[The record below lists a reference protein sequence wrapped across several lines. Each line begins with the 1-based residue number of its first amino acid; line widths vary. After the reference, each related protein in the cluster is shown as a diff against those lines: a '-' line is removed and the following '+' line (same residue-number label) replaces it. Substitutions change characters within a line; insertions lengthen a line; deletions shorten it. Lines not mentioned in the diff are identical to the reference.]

1 MCDDSSAYYLVGLTW
16 RSATSFAGII
26 KRFLHLSVVQLELL
40 LRGVLM
46 KYLLLKSIFLYF
58 LFGMTTM
65 ANASCNELYNHQLTT
80 LDGKPFNLCDYQDK
94 PILVVN
100 TASKCGF
107 TSQFEAL
114 EGMYKQ
120 YKTQGLLVIGFPS
133 NDFKQE
139 LTDDKKIGDFC
150 KMTYGVEFPMMS
162 KSAVR
167 GDDVNPFYKQ
177 LILKTGTQPKWNF
190 YKYVIAPGGEKVT
203 VFSSMT
209 KPDSVKVMNEI
220 KPYLK

>member
-1 MCDDSSAYYLVGLTW
+1 MVN
-16 RSATSFAGII
+16 AGC
-26 KRFLHLSVVQLELL
+26 S
-40 LRGVLM
+40 
-46 KYLLLKSIFLYF
+46 
-58 LFGMTTM
+58 
-65 ANASCNELYNHQLTT
+65 ELYNHQFKT
-80 LDGKPFNLCDYQDK
+80 LDGKTFDFCAYQDK

-107 TSQFEAL
+107 TPQFEAL
-114 EGMYKQ
+114 ENMYKE
-120 YKTQGLLVIGFPS
+120 YKSQGLLVVGFPS

-139 LTDDKKIGDFC
+139 LSEDKKIGDFC

-177 LILKTGTQPKWNF
+177 LIKATNTQPKWNF
-190 YKYVIAPGGEKVT
+190 YKYVIAPQGQKVT
-203 VFSSMT
+203 VFSSLT
-209 KPDSVKVMNEI
+209 KPNSEAIMKEI